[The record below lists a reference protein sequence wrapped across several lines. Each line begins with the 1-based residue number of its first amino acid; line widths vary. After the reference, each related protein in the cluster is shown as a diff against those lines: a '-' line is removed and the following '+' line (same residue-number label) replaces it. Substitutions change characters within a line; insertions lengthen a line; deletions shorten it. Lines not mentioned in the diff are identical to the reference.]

1 MTVNDFYKNVNKTN
15 YYTIKGL
22 KENNYGFF
30 KDFLIIYTFVE
41 NHNIILENINKYKKN
56 NKRNAMLGEK
66 ITQPIMI
73 LKL

>member
-22 KENNYGFF
+22 KENNYGFV
-30 KDFLIIYTFVE
+30 KDFLIIYAFVE

>member
-41 NHNIILENINKYKKN
+41 NHNIILENINKYKKII
-56 NKRNAMLGEK
+56 KEMPCLEK
-66 ITQPIMI
+66 KSRSQ
-73 LKL
+73 